1 MSLTTSFVWVHS
13 TISQWSKIVQK
24 LLFNDLQNELFRS
37 WRTKLFCKKAIKLD
51 VAQEKEGQG
60 ASPKAYLPYY
70 HA

>member
-1 MSLTTSFVWVHS
+1 M
-13 TISQWSKIVQK
+13 QK
-24 LLFNDLQNELFRS
+24 LLVNDLQNELFRS

-60 ASPKAYLPYY
+60 ASPKVYLPYY